1 MKTIDETFHFA
12 VGNTQFDDKFD
23 AIQENIATGDPIRLR
38 SPVAYSNFD
47 LSKEPSDSF
56 ETMLKHEAEKIRD
69 TYKTVRVYY
78 SGGCDSKLMLQTFV
92 KHNIHIDEVV
102 VAKSGIEVSDFEQ
115 NDYALPFLKSLHL
128 PNTKVTIRSH
138 SPQDYLNFHS
148 LPMDEKISRKMITW
162 DTQFRLGMQQ
172 EFYREELFDPD
183 IANVHG
189 YDKPRIIN
197 VDDHWYT
204 YWMDVNI
211 EPTSHVYQFYST
223 NPNLHCK
230 QAHLFLDAL
239 KNSDIKKLPSDPKY
253 KILQDS
259 STCRE
264 TEDVPKK
271 TRYGGIEDFVQYK
284 GKKVYY
290 TNYKEKAALE
300 YAIKEMPIAIEKW
313 IDGLDF
319 LIEFTNNTWWNQN
332 RPELGTISVFSNFYC
347 LTKNHTTTADE
358 LFSDNNEF
366 LHSN

>member
-1 MKTIDETFHFA
+1 MKPIDETFHFA
-12 VGNTQFDDKFD
+12 VGNIQFDDKLD
-23 AIQENIATGDPIRLR
+23 AIQENIKTGDPIRLR

-69 TYKTVRVYY
+69 THKTIRVYY

-92 KHNIHIDEVV
+92 KHNIHIDEIV

-128 PNTKVTIRSH
+128 PNTKVTIKSH
-138 SPQDYLNFHS
+138 SPQDYLDFHS

-172 EFYREELFDPD
+172 EFYREERFDPE

-197 VDDHWYT
+197 VNDHWYT

-211 EPTSHVYQFYST
+211 EPTKHVYQFYSS
-223 NPNLHCK
+223 NPALHCK
-230 QAHLFLDAL
+230 QAHMFLNELNDKQTA
-239 KNSDIKKLPSDPKY
+239 SIPSDPNY

-259 STCRE
+259 STARE
-264 TEDVPKK
+264 TTNVPRK
-271 TRYGGIEDFVQYK
+271 TRYGGKNDYIQHKNKQVF
-284 GKKVYY
+284 Y

-300 YAIKEMPIAIEKW
+300 YATKHMPDAVENW
-313 IDGLDF
+313 IHGLDF
-319 LIEFTNNTWWNQN
+319 LQEFTNNTWWNQD

-347 LTKNHTTTADE
+347 LTKHQTTTADD
-358 LFSDNNEF
+358 LFANNNTF
-366 LHSN
+366 ANSN